1 MASNPASPI
10 RGPRDEPSL
19 PGLQEERDQV
29 AWFPTSLES
38 PTCSVRLLGDPLA
51 EVDDGTRLS
60 DVAAALM
67 TPSKQKQ
74 GRKGFLISNRG
85 TSLES
90 ILVVRKQIVEIGVN
104 RFWSFVVPGLKKL
117 DRFSNGRKNYSF

>member
-10 RGPRDEPSL
+10 RGPRNEPSL

-67 TPSKQKQ
+67 TPSKQETRKEGLSNFKQ
-74 GRKGFLISNRG
+74 RDFARIDSCCSEANRRY
-85 TSLES
+85 LWQQ
-90 ILVVRKQIVEIGVN
+90 ILVICCPR
-104 RFWSFVVPGLKKL
+104 LKKA
-117 DRFSNGRKNYSF
+117 RPF